1 MINDRSNVN
10 RSSTQPLSRPGT
22 TPLNPSPT
30 QPLEKK
36 SFLGKALGFVGDVF
50 IGGGE
55 AILDMGKGLVNTVL
69 HPIQTVKGLAYVI
82 THPAAL
88 VHAFVDPYTKAIK
101 EGHPG
106 KALGRGIVEIG
117 SLFIGPQEVVGA
129 AKGVMNFI
137 KGPAAGS
144 AAAVASISGNSA
156 QVATRLA
163 AQASGVESKAG
174 MLAQAGHAAEAAK
187 MAQYAR
193 CLEKTSTIARAGDV
207 GRALKWANALANA
220 GTVKV
225 AGQVMNMAGFLS
237 KTDALISAASRLG
250 KVAAFADKAF
260 DMVGGAKSSAAGDV
274 LKGAAKFVVKNPIVF
289 IAPPL
294 GVAVALGKMSKLPE
308 GVDPQK
314 LTPETAVELA
324 KQYGLD
330 PSLDNV
336 KAFLGEVAG
345 YKDQAI
351 GPDTGN
357 PEEIK
362 QLQALLRTVGYD
374 LQATGAWDEA
384 TAASVIDFKQKNGIQ
399 QGYKLANGQN
409 AINEYVDHATAEVLF
424 RRAQE
429 GTTGSAGAQAPKPVS
444 EQYQA
449 IAQQYGIEATPE
461 NVQAFQEEIA
471 TYQDAVGPDSD
482 AASIEKLQGDLRQLG
497 YSLETN
503 GTFDDATAEAVI
515 AFKRSQGLHQNYRL
529 ASGDPAINE
538 YVDAAA
544 AQAMTRELAA
554 RTPAKPEEPKAQPVE
569 ELEEPKALEKP
580 AEEAKGNEPTAAEIL
595 AEAKA
600 ADAAARHAENDR
612 AEKRYQVQ
620 RGDYLSKIAREQLG
634 DANRWRE
641 IYELNQEQIGENP
654 NLIRPGMSLKLPE

>member
-22 TPLNPSPT
+22 TPLNPSST
-30 QPLEKK
+30 QPLEQK

-50 IGGGE
+50 VGGGE

-106 KALGRGIVEIG
+106 KAVGRGIVEIG

-129 AKGVMNFI
+129 AKGVVNFF

-163 AQASGVESKAG
+163 TQASAVESKAG

-187 MAQYAR
+187 MGQYAR
-193 CLEKTSTIARAGDV
+193 LLDKTSAMARAGDV
-207 GRALKWANALANA
+207 GRALKWANAAANA
-220 GTVKV
+220 GTIKV
-225 AGQVMNMAGFLS
+225 AGQVMNMAGFLA
-237 KTDALISAASRLG
+237 KTDSLIAAASRLG

-274 LKGAAKFVVKNPIVF
+274 LKGAAKFVVKNPVVF

-294 GVAVALGKMSKLPE
+294 GVAVALGKMSKLPDD
-308 GVDPQK
+308 VDPQK
-314 LTPETAVELA
+314 LTPETAAELA

-374 LQATGAWDEA
+374 LPATGSWDEA
-384 TAASVIDFKQKNGIQ
+384 TAASVIDFKQKNGLQ
-399 QGYKLANGQN
+399 QGYKLANGQS

-429 GTTGSAGAQAPKPVS
+429 GTAGASVPAPKPVS
-444 EQYQA
+444 EQFQA
-449 IAQQYGIEATPE
+449 IAEQYGLEATPE
-461 NVQAFQEEIA
+461 NVKAFQEEIA

-482 AASIEKLQGDLRQLG
+482 AASIQKLQGDLRQLG
-497 YSLETN
+497 YQVEAN
-503 GTFDDATAEAVI
+503 GSFDDATAEAVI

-529 ASGDPAINE
+529 ATGDPAVNE

-544 AQAMTRELAA
+544 ARALAKELAA
-554 RTPAKPEEPKAQPVE
+554 RTPAKDAEPKPAEVTAEEPKVQ
-569 ELEEPKALEKP
+569 P
-580 AEEAKGNEPTAAEIL
+580 AEVKTEAPTAAEIL

-600 ADAAARHAENDR
+600 ADAAARQEENVR

-634 DANRWRE
+634 DANRWKE
-641 IYELNQEQIGENP
+641 LYELNQEQIGANP